1 MAIVIDTAVGGS
13 SDERQ
18 ATRCVA
24 AQQTKVSAPRF
35 GILKVTPHMHI
46 KKQRLLTPGPTPLY
60 PPALHAMMASD
71 IHHRTEDFRKAYRSC
86 LADLKEVMGTA
97 NDVLMF
103 AASGTGAMDATVSNL
118 FSKGDKVIVCVAGKF
133 GERWAEIA
141 KAYGLD
147 AKVLTVPYGQAV
159 SADQVASALAEDP
172 AVKAVFVQAS
182 ETSTGAAHDV
192 KAMGA
197 AVARTGA
204 ILIVDAITGIGTM
217 PLDIDGWGLDVVI
230 GGSQKAFMIP
240 PGLAFLSISPKAWK
254 FADTATLPHYYF
266 NLKKEKKSGDAGESS
281 WTPSTALILA
291 MAEALRYVKQIGMA
305 HLVENAQ
312 MLAAATRAAVVRLGL
327 DLFAPDSPGS
337 SVTAVR
343 APAGMDSGIIVKEFK
358 NRFGA
363 IIANGQGSMKGQI
376 FRIAHLGYFDFS
388 DLFAMIAGLEII
400 LNANGFPVTYG
411 TGVAAVQEA
420 YEHAAVKPQPVGA

>member
-1 MAIVIDTAVGGS
+1 
-13 SDERQ
+13 
-18 ATRCVA
+18 
-24 AQQTKVSAPRF
+24 
-35 GILKVTPHMHI
+35 MHI

-103 AASGTGAMDATVSNL
+103 CASGTGAMDATVANL

-147 AKVLTVPYGQAV
+147 ATVITMPYGQAV
-159 SADQVASALAEDP
+159 SPKQVEEALAKEP
-172 AVKAVFVQAS
+172 STKGVFLQAS

-192 KAMGA
+192 KAIAA
-197 AVARTGA
+197 AVKKTNA
-204 ILIVDAITGIGTM
+204 ILVVDAITGLGTM

-254 FADTATLPHYYF
+254 LAETATLPHYYF
-266 NLKKEKKSGDAGESS
+266 NFKKEKKSGDAGESS
-281 WTPSTALILA
+281 WTPATSLILA
-291 MAEALRYVKQIGMA
+291 LAEALKYVKSIGMA
-305 HLVENAQ
+305 KLVENAEL
-312 MLAAATRAAVVRLGL
+312 LAEATRAAMTKLGL
-327 DLFAPDSPGS
+327 ELFSASCPGS
-337 SVTAVR
+337 SVTAVK
-343 APAGMDSGIIVKEFK
+343 APAGMDSGVIVKEFR

-363 IIANGQGSMKGQI
+363 VIANGQGSMKGQI

-388 DLFAMIAGLEII
+388 DLFAMVAGLEII
-400 LNANGFPVTYG
+400 LNANGYRVAYG
-411 TGVAAVQEA
+411 SGVAAVQEV
-420 YEHAAVKPQPVGA
+420 YERVAVTPQAVHA

>member
-1 MAIVIDTAVGGS
+1 
-13 SDERQ
+13 
-18 ATRCVA
+18 
-24 AQQTKVSAPRF
+24 
-35 GILKVTPHMHI
+35 MHI

-60 PPALHAMMASD
+60 PPALHAMMAAD
-71 IHHRTEDFRKAYRSC
+71 IHHRTEDFRKVYRSA
-86 LADLKEVMGTA
+86 LADLKEVMATA

-103 AASGTGAMDATVSNL
+103 CASGTGAMDASVSNL
-118 FSKGDKVIVCVAGKF
+118 FSRGDKVIVCVAGKF

-147 AKVLTVPYGQAV
+147 ATVLTAPYGEVV
-159 SADQVASALAEDP
+159 SPATVEAALAAEP
-172 AVKAVFVQAS
+172 ATRGVFVQAS

-192 KAMGA
+192 RAMA
-197 AVARTGA
+197 HA
-204 ILIVDAITGIGTM
+204 IAKTDAIFVVDAITGLGTM

-240 PGLAFLSISPKAWK
+240 PGLAFLSISPKAWS
-254 FADTATLPHYYF
+254 FADKSNLPHFYF

-291 MAEALRYVKQIGMA
+291 LAEALKYVKQIGMA
-305 HLVENAQ
+305 HLIENAQ
-312 MLAAATRAAVVRLGL
+312 LLARATRAAVQELGL
-327 DLFAPDSPGS
+327 ELFAPSSPGS
-337 SVTAVR
+337 SVTAVK
-343 APAGMDSGIIVKEFK
+343 APKGMDSGIIVKEFR

-388 DLFAMIAGLEII
+388 DLFAMAAGLEII
-400 LNANGFPVTYG
+400 LHANGYPVQFG
-411 TGVAAVQEA
+411 KGVAAVENVYSEVAVAPQTV
-420 YEHAAVKPQPVGA
+420 HA